1 MTDQPVLTVTPTDRR
16 RRTRS
21 SIYHYL
27 YAAPSPCSK
36 QQIAN
41 DLNLSLPTVYQNLSE
56 LLEAGL
62 IDYTGA
68 QRSSGGRPAKQ
79 LSVIPDARLW
89 AYLSP
94 CTGCGSF

>member
-1 MTDQPVLTVTPTDRR
+1 MTDHPVLNELPTDRR

-27 YAAPSPCSK
+27 YSSEKPCSK

-62 IDYTGA
+62 IDYVGA
-68 QRSSGGRPAKQ
+68 QR
-79 LSVIPDARLW
+79 
-89 AYLSP
+89 
-94 CTGCGSF
+94 